1 MLGRFLTLMLA
12 VLTAAAVLPG
22 QAQARSLALIV
33 GNDAYT
39 EIEPLQKAVADSGG
53 YAELFAG
60 MGFDV
65 TRAQDLTA
73 RQMVETLAAF
83 YDAIAPG
90 DIVLFVYSGH
100 GWSDGQQNFLVPVD
114 IRAQGSETLLAGESF
129 AVRNG
134 VNGILDEIA
143 RRGPQLTVA
152 IIDACRNNPFT
163 NPQGTRSF
171 GLTRGLVPVQAPT
184 GTFIAFSA
192 GEGQTA
198 LDRLSDSDP
207 VPYSV
212 FTRFFLEEL
221 GKPQDLQTAFKATQS
236 VVNETAKSVGH
247 SQRPAY
253 YDEVIGSA
261 CLSGNC
267 LPAGTAPPV
276 YLPGPADPVAR
287 AAEEWVDFRN
297 STSIPALESFAERH
311 KGTPY
316 ADLARERIA
325 LLERQA
331 AAPEAPAPRSD
342 NPLHPTLPRVGIVT
356 EPVVV
361 VPPVALAPPPVET
374 PEPVVAPAPAPAP
387 PPAAGHDQPE
397 WCPYAGTPTEIAICA
412 DPGLSWRDI
421 ALVNFYNKVFEAK
434 GKSARKTLK
443 AEQEAWLAWRNRCGA
458 DPVCLAAAYDK
469 RIAELI
475 Q

>member
-1 MLGRFLTLMLA
+1 MLARFLTLILVVFSA
-12 VLTAAAVLPG
+12 VAALSGA
-22 QAQARSLALIV
+22 ARAKSLALVI

-53 YAELFAG
+53 YADLFAG
-60 MGFDV
+60 MGFEV
-65 TRAQDLTA
+65 TRVQDLTA
-73 RQMVETLAAF
+73 RQMVETLAGF
-83 YDAIAPG
+83 YDSITPG
-90 DIVLFVYSGH
+90 DIVIFVYSGH
-100 GWSDGQQNFLVPVD
+100 GWSDGQQNYLVPVD

-129 AVRNG
+129 PVRNG
-134 VNGILDEIA
+134 VNGIVDEIA

-171 GLTRGLVPVQAPT
+171 GLSRGLVPVQAPT

-198 LDRLSDSDP
+198 LDRLSDNDP

-212 FTRFFLEEL
+212 FTRFFLDEL
-221 GKPQDLQTAFKATQS
+221 AKPQDLQTAFKATQAR
-236 VVNETAKSVGH
+236 VNETAKSVGH
-247 SQRPAY
+247 PQRPAY

-261 CLSGNC
+261 CLSGHCATDN
-267 LPAGTAPPV
+267 PAPPT

-287 AAEEWVDFRN
+287 AAEEWKDFRN
-297 STSIPALESFAERH
+297 STSIAALKSFAERH

-325 LLERQA
+325 MLEAQA
-331 AAPEAPAPRSD
+331 ETPDAPAPRSD
-342 NPLHPTLPRVGIVT
+342 NPLRPALPKVDPGA

-361 VPPVALAPPPVET
+361 VPPIAIA
-374 PEPVVAPAPAPAP
+374 PEPVVVPEPAPEPEPAPAPAV
-387 PPAAGHDQPE
+387 GYEQPE
-397 WCPYAGTPTEIAICA
+397 WCPYAATPTEIAICA
-412 DPGLSWRDI
+412 DAGLSWRDI
-421 ALVNFYNKVFEAK
+421 ALVNFYNKVFEAR
-434 GKSARKTLK
+434 GKSGRVALK
-443 AEQEAWLAWRNRCGA
+443 SEQEAWLARRNRCGA
-458 DPVCLAAAYDK
+458 DPVCIASAYDK

-475 Q
+475 R